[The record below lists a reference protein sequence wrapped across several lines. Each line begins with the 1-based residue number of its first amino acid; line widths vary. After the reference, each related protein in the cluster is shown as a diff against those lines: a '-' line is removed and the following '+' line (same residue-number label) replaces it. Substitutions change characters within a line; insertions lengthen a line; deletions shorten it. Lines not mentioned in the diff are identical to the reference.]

1 MLPRPAVAAVARL
14 LLVAAPLSLLG
25 GGCATNPA
33 TGKPQ
38 LSFFGEEAE
47 LNMGRDADA
56 EIVATVGLYDD
67 DELADYVE
75 DVGHRLAAA
84 SERPYLPW
92 SFKVLDD
99 PGVNAFALPG
109 GYVYVTRGILAELAS
124 EAELAAVLGHEI
136 GHVTARHSVHA
147 ASQQILATIG
157 VGVAAVVLDPDHA
170 DDWFDVGTLGLAVL
184 FLAHSRADERQADDL
199 GLRYLMRAG
208 YDPTQ
213 MPEMFSMLEQVGEAE
228 GGGRLP
234 AWLSTHPDP
243 GKRRL
248 RISEQVTAAQARGE
262 GPTAPLIERDA
273 YLRHLDGLAYGANPR
288 QGVLRDG
295 EALHPALGIRV
306 AAPEGW
312 KLAGTPK
319 GLTLRQPEGGGALA
333 VEVSE
338 QETVEAADARFFGG
352 EGVERGKQWDGDGES
367 LTRWSRFTAKRKEGE
382 VAGTV
387 VFAESDGR
395 VFELV
400 AMAPAAKWDGLR
412 VDLEDALATFEAS
425 AGDLGVAADR
435 LEIVEVP
442 EALALADF
450 ATRWPSTVPLENL
463 ALLNRIAK
471 DGTLAADSLAKRV
484 VAGGARPA
492 SR

>member
-1 MLPRPAVAAVARL
+1 MLPRPAVAVVARV
-14 LLVAAPLSLLG
+14 LLVAAPLSMLG

-38 LSFFGEEAE
+38 LTFFGEEAE
-47 LNMGRDADA
+47 LEMGREADA
-56 EIVATVGLYDD
+56 EIVALVGIYDD
-67 DELADYVE
+67 EGLASYVE
-75 DVGHRLAAA
+75 DVGHRLAAT

-170 DDWFDVGTLGLAVL
+170 EEWFDVGVLGLAVV

-199 GLRYLMRAG
+199 GLRYMTRAG
-208 YDPTQ
+208 YDPKE
-213 MPEMFSMLEQVGEAE
+213 MPEMFSMLEQVGKAA

-248 RISEQVTAAQARGE
+248 RISQEVSAAQARGE
-262 GPTAPLIERDA
+262 GAEWRVGHEA
-273 YLRHLDGLAYGANPR
+273 YLQHLDGLAYGANPQ

-295 EALHPALGIRV
+295 EAVHPALGIRL
-306 AAPEGW
+306 AAPDGW
-312 KLAGTPK
+312 RLAGTPK
-319 GLTLRQPEGGGALA
+319 GLSLRQPEGGATLA
-333 VEVSE
+333 IELSGSE
-338 QETVEAADARFFGG
+338 SPDAAEAKFFAK
-352 EGVERGKQWDGDGES
+352 EGITQGKQWEGSGEGAS
-367 LTRWSRFTAKRKEGE
+367 RWSRFTAKRKDGDL
-382 VAGTV
+382 AGTV
-387 VFAESDGR
+387 VFTEGDGR
-395 VFELV
+395 VFELL

-412 VDLEDALATFEAS
+412 QKLEDALESFEAGAAEDS
-425 AGDLGVAADR
+425 AAADH
-435 LEIVEVP
+435 LEIVSLSEP
-442 EALALADF
+442 LPLADF
-450 ATRWPSTVPLENL
+450 ATRWPSTVPLEQV
-463 ALLNRIAK
+463 ALLNRIAS
-471 DGTLAADSLAKRV
+471 DGTLAADTLAKRV
-484 VAGGARPA
+484 VAGTGRPA